1 MKLKDISPQVLDSL
15 FSKLLTEGCYRKFY
29 KLKDPNYDFGE
40 MKNYKNAEIKNIY
53 RAKSGHNLTRET
65 AENLTNLL
73 GVKFDDV
80 FVDNTT
86 KKGLAKNTVQ
96 NVKMTISA
104 IFTTAVKKEILRRNP
119 VFLTESLAVD
129 NTIRHEDY
137 LTPEQ
142 AKKLLEY
149 LENQDDFQY
158 RVLLTFLLLTGCRIG
173 EALGLKWDSIDFETG
188 TIYIRQ
194 TLADTRK
201 TGGRFVLQTPKT
213 KNSER
218 YILIPQ
224 TLVQLLKTFKE
235 KQILNIHNIV
245 FTNSVGDFYNSHVLN
260 SKFKRTCKLL
270 GFSQKLRI
278 HSIRH
283 STASLMINADI
294 GVKQIAE
301 QLGHKSTN
309 VTENIYSHIFQSSK
323 IKTMQAIELSLL
335 NDENK
340 K

>member
-1 MKLKDISPQVLDSL
+1 
-15 FSKLLTEGCYRKFY
+15 
-29 KLKDPNYDFGE
+29 
-40 MKNYKNAEIKNIY
+40 
-53 RAKSGHNLTRET
+53 
-65 AENLTNLL
+65 
-73 GVKFDDV
+73 VKFDDV
-80 FVDNTT
+80 FIDNTT

-119 VFLTESLAVD
+119 VFLTESLAID

-158 RVLLTFLLLTGCRIG
+158 QVLLTFLLLTGCRIG
-173 EALGLKWDSIDFETG
+173 EALGLKWDCIDFETG

-224 TLVQLLKTFKE
+224 TLIELLKTFKE
-235 KQILNIHNIV
+235 QQILSIHNTV

-270 GFSQKLRI
+270 GFSQNLRI

-335 NDENK
+335 SDEDK